1 MRDLSIILPPKGY
14 SYHVVHGHLI
24 TESYHKLHGHPQIQI
39 GHDGILYCQAYIKT
53 WIEVK
58 LQYEVYGHCH
68 HITTTFK

>member
-1 MRDLSIILPPKGY
+1 M
-14 SYHVVHGHLI
+14 VHGHLI

-58 LQYEVYGHCH
+58 LQYELYGHCH
-68 HITTTFK
+68 HITQPLNDIPFRRKFENL